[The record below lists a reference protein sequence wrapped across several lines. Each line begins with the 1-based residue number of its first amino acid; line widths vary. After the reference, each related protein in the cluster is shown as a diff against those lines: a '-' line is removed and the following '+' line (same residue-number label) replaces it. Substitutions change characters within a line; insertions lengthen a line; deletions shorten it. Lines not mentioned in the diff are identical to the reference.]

1 MPREPLRR
9 GVRAQKR
16 ALIIRIG
23 AAHKAELLSRLDAAD
38 VKLNDYAR
46 ALFADDRF
54 TTSPAGSTIE
64 IKELK
69 VSELGL
75 REGGT
80 YERIVA
86 QAKGVGLSECPLEAA
101 PHLRL
106 QSLDQPEGS
115 LDKPPSR
122 HCAPYGSVTVAALL
136 PAGDLMTGFYLRR
149 IDGELWLRGF
159 RCSADHGWSPEDV
172 FAFAAISGRRA
183 RRGSPSRAR

>member
-1 MPREPLRR
+1 M
-9 GVRAQKR
+9 
-16 ALIIRIG
+16 IIRIG
-23 AAHKAELLSRLDAAD
+23 AADKAELLSRLDAAG

-64 IKELK
+64 IKELT

-80 YERIVA
+80 FERIVA
-86 QAKGVGLSECPLEAA
+86 RAEGLGLCECPLEAA

-106 QSLDQPEGS
+106 QSRDQPEGS

-122 HCAPYGSVTVAALL
+122 HRAPYGSVTVAALL

-149 IDGELWLRGF
+149 TDGELWLRGF
-159 RCSADHGWSPEDV
+159 RCSADHVWSPDDV
-172 FAFAAISGRRA
+172 FAFAAGHFRRK
-183 RRGSPSRAR
+183 